1 MKSLKL
7 QRIENTPIKT
17 THSLGRPRL
26 RQKSRAS
33 SSTAKIEI
41 FLGFYHE
48 PALYR
53 NSYFLNEE

>member
-7 QRIENTPIKT
+7 QRIENIPIP
-17 THSLGRPRL
+17 HSLGRPRL
-26 RQKSRAS
+26 RQRSRAS

-48 PALYR
+48 PALYC
-53 NSYFLNEE
+53 NLYFLNEE